1 MMAFTRLVV
10 LSVFVV
16 MLMTEVLAGKGEKK
30 KKVKYSKIDGAAF
43 DELQS
48 RVEAL
53 EKQSGG
59 SSGNNVHFY
68 FHGDGDHSHHDDG
81 DAHVHVD
88 VHVSD
93 NDHGHGSHGEDG
105 HVHHDHI
112 AFCRMDD
119 KIADGTVTIYQGDHD
134 RSASFHF
141 HYNKLAHENSEFEF
155 HVHQYGDLSDDCANV
170 GGHYDPYHDNDVGD
184 LGTLQSGK
192 DGAMDAWK
200 NETHLT
206 LFGEYSIVGRSI
218 MVHDEHKHVSCCTIG
233 WSPET
238 HDHHEDHSHAHDH
251 DHSAHDHSAH
261 DHSHTDGHS
270 HRH

>member
-10 LSVFVV
+10 LLLFVV
-16 MLMTEVLAGKGEKK
+16 MLMTDMLAGKDKK
-30 KKVKYSKIDGAAF
+30 RKGKNKDGADIDAF
-43 DELQS
+43 QS

-53 EKQSGG
+53 EKKFG
-59 SSGNNVHFY
+59 SSSHEDGSCPEYNVHFY

-93 NDHGHGSHGEDG
+93 NDHGHGSHGEEG
-105 HVHHDHI
+105 HVHHDHV

-141 HYNKLAHENSEFEF
+141 LYNKLAHDNSEFEF
-155 HVHQYGDLSDDCANV
+155 HVQQYGDCANV

-206 LFGEYSIVGRSI
+206 LFGEYSILGRSI
-218 MVHDEHKHVSCCTIG
+218 MVHDEYKHESCCTFG

-251 DHSAHDHSAH
+251 DHSAHDH
-261 DHSHTDGHS
+261 
-270 HRH
+270 